1 MKFLEH
7 ELEEK
12 ERELVK
18 VKREEEPSRE
28 TREADSNSKVIALER
43 RVRELEA
50 MHKGMMEEMLDL
62 KSVTRKLAR
71 SIEEWEKDEVQPVE
85 IKVPDARPRSRVL
98 SEGVVPQA
106 RRREVVSTPAPEVPV
121 EAEPEVD
128 TSDMDLIMQP
138 DGTLKPERRSGND
151 YIVASSGY
159 APSTQMKKGRI
170 SSKIYEAPDIDPKS
184 GAVISSN
191 DPNEK
196 RTSETIRRKK

>member
-18 VKREEEPSRE
+18 VKREEEPP
-28 TREADSNSKVIALER
+28 READDTARVIVLER

-50 MHKGMMEEMLDL
+50 MQKGLMEELLDL

-71 SIEEWEKDEVQPVE
+71 SVEEREKEEIQPVLM
-85 IKVPDARPRSRVL
+85 KAPDARPRSRAA
-98 SEGVVPQA
+98 SEGVVPQVTVRRTA
-106 RRREVVSTPAPEVPV
+106 RAPAAEVPP
-121 EAEPEVD
+121 EPEEEID
-128 TSDMDLIMQP
+128 RSDMDLIMQP
-138 DGTLKPERRSGND
+138 DGTLKPEKRSGND

-159 APSTQMKKGRI
+159 APASQMKKGRI
-170 SSKIYEAPDIDPKS
+170 SSNIYEAPDVDPKS

-191 DPNEK
+191 HPDEK
-196 RTSETIRRKK
+196 RPSETIRRKK